1 MKNTL
6 ILIAVCVLSMEAIA
20 KGGHSGGSYSSS
32 GGSHAVSGYTTKSGT
47 YVAPTH
53 ATNPNATKADN
64 YSTKGNVTP
73 ANGNVAGRVVGK
85 SVNQKSIDAGL
96 TNAAAKAYERS
107 PQMLDADTLVKIEP
121 APPAALAPAKPIPPA
136 RLTAKSNSTGV
147 DSAVNSERQQYA
159 TQVQVDVKKIAD
171 RAAADYPYLTT
182 PAGTAVM
189 ERIVER
195 RDLLIEQGVYPSIAL
210 TRAVNAFAAAYAP
223 YAK

>member
-1 MKNTL
+1 MG
-6 ILIAVCVLSMEAIA
+6 AIA
-20 KGGHSGGSYSSS
+20 RGGRSGGSHFSS
-32 GGSHAVSGYTTKSGT
+32 GSSHAVSGYTTKSGS
-47 YVAPTH
+47 YVAPTR

-64 YSTKGNVTP
+64 YSTKSNVNP
-73 ANGNVAGRVVGK
+73 ANGNVGSREVWK
-85 SVNQKSIDAGL
+85 SVNQKIIDAGL
-96 TNAAAKAYERS
+96 TNAAAKANERS
-107 PQMLDADTLVKIEP
+107 PRMLDADTLVKLEP
-121 APPAALAPAKPIPPA
+121 VSPAAVSPAKPIPPP

-159 TQVQVDVKKIAD
+159 TQVQVDVKKISD

-182 PAGTAVM
+182 PAGAAVM

-223 YAK
+223 NEK